1 VRPHPALAVTFSALL
16 LLPSCSTLREIPR
29 DQLADQPEQ
38 RDVVVQ
44 MKNGER
50 RAFDSARFGP
60 DSLWGFRPSEE
71 SGDLP
76 EVSTTA
82 MSLNDVSEVA
92 IRHLDWYKTGLG
104 VGAAL
109 AVALAVV
116 LSQRS
121 QTQTGGDDG
130 NVKPPPSLA
139 GHAAR

>member
-1 VRPHPALAVTFSALL
+1 VRPHPAWAVTLSTLL
-16 LLPSCSTLREIPR
+16 LLQGCSTLREIPR
-29 DQLADQPEQ
+29 SELADEPEQ

-60 DSLWGFRPSEE
+60 DSLWGFRQSEE

-76 EVSTTA
+76 ELSTTPI
-82 MSLNDVSEVA
+82 SLNDVTEVSV
-92 IRHLDWYKTGLG
+92 RHLDWYKTGLG

-109 AVALAVV
+109 GVALAVV

-121 QTQTGGDDG
+121 QKQTGGDDG
-130 NVKPPPSLA
+130 TVKPPPELA
-139 GHAAR
+139 RHAAH